1 MIWRPSVKCTNSRSI
16 CLRTILT
23 KLRIGLS
30 ASVSLAFALWYE
42 VKASKP
48 TEFGAKIHLSID
60 EWGFARIEYLSF
72 DAYNEGPM
80 LIQALEAYKYHHGC
94 YPARVLVDQI
104 YRTKLNIAFCQKN
117 GNRISGPKLGRPTKN
132 EALRKKDAKTA
143 AQDHTDRI
151 QIERYFSTAKRR
163 NGMGLITKKREDT
176 SLTTIAFS
184 VLVTNIFGSF
194 KLAVEGLE

>member
-1 MIWRPSVKCTNSRSI
+1 M
-16 CLRTILT
+16 
-23 KLRIGLS
+23 
-30 ASVSLAFALWYE
+30 
-42 VKASKP
+42 
-48 TEFGAKIHLSID
+48 
-60 EWGFARIEYLSF
+60 GFARIEYLSF

-94 YPARVLVDQI
+94 YPSRVLVDQI
-104 YRTKLNIAFCQKN
+104 YRTRPNIFFCQKN
-117 GNRISGPKLGRPTKN
+117 RIRISGPKLGRPAKDEIN
-132 EALRKKDAKTA
+132 RKKDAKIA
-143 AQDHTDRI
+143 AQDNGDRI

-194 KLAVEGLE
+194 KLAVEESETESSTTA